1 MELGLI
7 NYYKNL
13 YDGYKIIYIRFLD
26 DEFLFRTLSRKEYKY
41 IYSSAENKY
50 DIDER
55 ICQTCCLM
63 PEDYD
68 FTSCAAGLPEHF
80 SNAIQ
85 EHSGLNDVKKIL
97 SYCETER
104 NTVTLEKQAMD
115 LIKAFIPEY
124 TYEEMEDWTW
134 EKLMTYTAKAERIA
148 KYKGFDWH
156 LVDQSDDYIQNL
168 ESMNSDNTEF
178 VNGLYEQG
186 IDPMMYFKDE
196 IEQEIKTKRDIIDFP
211 LITKGRW
218 NDEGVLNVVR
228 QQSRTIKR

>member
-1 MELGLI
+1 
-7 NYYKNL
+7 
-13 YDGYKIIYIRFLD
+13 
-26 DEFLFRTLSRKEYKY
+26 
-41 IYSSAENKY
+41 
-50 DIDER
+50 
-55 ICQTCCLM
+55 
-63 PEDYD
+63 
-68 FTSCAAGLPEHF
+68 
-80 SNAIQ
+80 
-85 EHSGLNDVKKIL
+85 
-97 SYCETER
+97 
-104 NTVTLEKQAMD
+104 MD